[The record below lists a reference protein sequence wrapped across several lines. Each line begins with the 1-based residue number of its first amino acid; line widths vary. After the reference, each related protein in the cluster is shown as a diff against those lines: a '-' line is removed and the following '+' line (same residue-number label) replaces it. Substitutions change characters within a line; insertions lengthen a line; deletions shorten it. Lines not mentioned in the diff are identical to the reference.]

1 MSASLYSDQWHRVS
15 HLAPRLRKHT
25 SIHRHDY
32 RGAPWYVLFDA
43 LTGQAHRFTPEA
55 YQVIGRLDGSS
66 TLQSIWDDVSYEI
79 GDEMPT
85 QDELIGLIAKLHH
98 ANILAGYH
106 DIDIEELSQ
115 RRRQGRL
122 KKIKQVLRSPLGV
135 KIPLVDPDAFINA
148 TYPYVRPFLSIWGAL
163 IWIAVIGF
171 AVVLAAMHW
180 GALTDNLADR
190 VLGLNNLLL
199 MALVYPVI
207 KVIHELGHAW
217 TTKDTGGEVHEIG
230 VMFLVFFPVPYVD
243 ASAAAVCPEKRQRML
258 VGAAGILVELFIA
271 ALAMMVWL
279 LAEPGL
285 LRSIMFNIMVI
296 AGISTLLFNG
306 NPLLRFDA
314 YYVLSDW
321 LEIPNFGQRANQQL
335 GYLIKRFL
343 LKKRDTTSSADSP
356 KESFWLVLYAVTS
369 FIYRMFLMVF
379 IAIFVA
385 TSYFFIGVI
394 LAIWSLYMAL
404 ILPSLKILKEMVV
417 GTQLEGYKMR
427 AWLWLVSVLL
437 AIVAVL
443 FLIPL
448 PHSSVVHGVVD
459 SREPTN
465 VRVGA
470 SGELRQW
477 WVEDGERVEE
487 GQLMAD
493 LYAPELTSEVA
504 RLEGQRREAEFRM
517 QATVRNPQ
525 AIAIERENL
534 SLIENRL
541 ADAQLRAAGTRVVSP
556 RNGQVNLDQERIDLG
571 QFIPRG
577 QTIGTVI
584 QDSDLRIRSLLP
596 GHLQPLIVND
606 LQEVKLKLP
615 GHNREFESALLGISP
630 SATRDIPSIT
640 LTRQGGGQVAL
651 DPEQAQEL
659 IAYRQHYTLD
669 VDASSL
675 IDAETHLALDSRVF
689 IKLIHTPS
697 PIGFRL
703 WDNIR
708 RNFLSLF
715 DR

>member
-1 MSASLYSDQWHRVS
+1 MSASLYSDQWHRVA

-66 TLQSIWDDVSYEI
+66 SLQKIWDDVSYEI

-98 ANILAGYH
+98 ANVLAGYH
-106 DIDIEELSQ
+106 DIDIDELSH
-115 RRRQGRL
+115 RKRQGRL

-135 KIPLVDPDAFINA
+135 KIPLVDPDAFVNA
-148 TYPYVRPFLSIWGAL
+148 TYPYVRPVLSIWGAL
-163 IWIAVIGF
+163 IWITVVSF
-171 AVVLAAMHW
+171 AVVLAATHW
-180 GALTDNLADR
+180 EALTDNLADR

-199 MALVYPVI
+199 MTLVYPVI

-243 ASAAAVCPEKRQRML
+243 ASAAAVCPDKKQRML

-271 ALAMMVWL
+271 ALAMMVWV

-335 GYLIKRFL
+335 GFLIKRFL
-343 LKKRDTTSSADSP
+343 LNKRDTTSSADSS
-356 KESFWLVLYAVTS
+356 KESFWLVMYAIIS
-369 FIYRMFLMVF
+369 FVYRMFLMVF

-385 TSYFFIGVI
+385 TSYFFVGVV

-417 GTQLEGYKMR
+417 GTQLEGAKIR
-427 AWLWLVSVLL
+427 AWCWLLGVVFAVAAGLL
-437 AIVAVL
+437 L
-443 FLIPL
+443 MPF
-448 PHSSVVHGVVD
+448 PHSSVIHGVVD

-465 VRVGA
+465 VRAGA
-470 SGELRQW
+470 SGELRHW
-477 WVEDGERVEE
+477 WVEDGETVEE

-504 RLEGQRREAEFRM
+504 RLEGQRREAEFRI
-517 QATVRNPQ
+517 QATVGNPQ
-525 AIAIERENL
+525 AIAIELENL

-541 ADAQLRAAGTRVVSP
+541 ADAQLRASGTRIVSP
-556 RNGQVNLDQERIDLG
+556 RSGQVNFDQGRLHLG
-571 QFIPRG
+571 QFIQRG
-577 QTIGTVI
+577 QTVGTVT
-584 QDSDLRIRSLLP
+584 QDSDFRIRSLLL
-596 GHLQPLIVND
+596 GHLQPQVVND

-615 GHNREFESALLGISP
+615 GQNREFESTLLGISP
-630 SATRDIPSIT
+630 SATREIPSIT

-651 DPEQAQEL
+651 DPEQTEEL
-659 IAYRQHYTLD
+659 RAYRQHYTLD
-669 VDASSL
+669 VNAQPL
-675 IDAETHLALDSRVF
+675 IDAEVAVALDSRVY
-689 IKLIHTPS
+689 IKLVHTPS
-697 PIGFRL
+697 PIGYRL

-715 DR
+715 ER

>member
-1 MSASLYSDQWHRVS
+1 MSASLYSDQWHRVA

-32 RGAPWYVLFDA
+32 RGAPWYVLFDS

-66 TLQSIWDDVSYEI
+66 TLQNIWDEVSHEI
-79 GDEMPT
+79 GDDVPT

-106 DIDIEELSQ
+106 DIDIDELSH
-115 RRRQGRL
+115 RNRQGRL
-122 KKIKQVLRSPLGV
+122 KKIKQIMRSPLGV
-135 KIPLVDPDAFINA
+135 KIPLVDPDAFINV
-148 TYPYVRPFLSIWGAL
+148 TYPYVRLLLSVWGAL
-163 IWIAVIGF
+163 IWLTVVGF
-171 AVVLAAMHW
+171 AVVLAAIHW
-180 GALTDNLADR
+180 EALTDNLADR

-199 MALVYPVI
+199 MALVYPAV

-230 VMFLVFFPVPYVD
+230 IMFLVFFPVPYVD
-243 ASAAAVCPEKRQRML
+243 ASAVAVCPDKHQRML

-271 ALAMMVWL
+271 ALAMLVWV

-285 LRSIMFNIMVI
+285 LRSIMFNIMI
-296 AGISTLLFNG
+296 ISGISTLLFNG

-343 LKKRDTTSSADSP
+343 LKKRDVTSLADSK
-356 KESFWLVLYAVTS
+356 KESCWLVIYAITS

-385 TSYFFIGVI
+385 TSYFFIGVV

-404 ILPSLKILKEMVV
+404 ILPSFKILKEMVV
-417 GTQLEGYKMR
+417 GTQLEGLKRR
-427 AWLWLVSVLL
+427 AWILLVSVLL
-437 AIVAVL
+437 ILLVGF
-443 FLIPL
+443 FLVPI
-448 PHSSVVHGVVD
+448 PHSSVIHGVVD
-459 SREPTN
+459 SREPTSI
-465 VRVGA
+465 RAGA

-477 WVEDGERVEE
+477 WVEDGDYVEE

-493 LYAPELTSEVA
+493 LYAPELASEVS
-504 RLEGQRREAEFRM
+504 RLESQRREAEFRM
-517 QATVRNPQ
+517 QAMVRDPQ
-525 AIAIERENL
+525 LIAIEQENL
-534 SLIENRL
+534 SLVESRL
-541 ADAQLRAAGTRVVSP
+541 VDAKLRAAGTSIVSP
-556 RNGQVNLDQERIDLG
+556 RSGQVRLSQERIDLG
-571 QFIPRG
+571 QHIAQG
-577 QTIGTVI
+577 QTIGAVV

-596 GHLQPLIVND
+596 SYLQPQVVSD
-606 LQEVKLKLP
+606 LQAVRLRLP
-615 GHNREFESALLGISP
+615 GSDREFKSELLAISP
-630 SATRDIPSIT
+630 GATREIPSIT

-651 DPEQAQEL
+651 DPEQTQEAM
-659 IAYRQHYTLD
+659 AYRQHYTLD
-669 VDASSL
+669 
-675 IDAETHLALDSRVF
+675 IDATPLIRSEIPLALEGRVF
-689 IKLIHTPS
+689 IKLVYTPS
-697 PIGFRL
+697 PLGFRL